1 MDQQTYS
8 VCGKCEEVLY
18 SFISLYSDTIVNGQ
32 VLFALQQP
40 AAVTAKCLNFEPW
53 CSREHFLQAYNTSKQ
68 AKKAA
73 QKHRNF

>member
-40 AAVTAKCLNFEPW
+40 AAVTAKCLNFEP
-53 CSREHFLQAYNTSKQ
+53 
-68 AKKAA
+68 
-73 QKHRNF
+73 